1 MPHQS
6 SVNSEAA
13 WHARPCDLGSEES
26 TSLFYIVK
34 PGARLGW
41 HRNSAEEI
49 QFVVS
54 GTGEL
59 HRESGA
65 ETVAKGDLFC
75 LGAGERHDIR
85 NVGGADLRILA
96 FFSQPDVEHRWA
108 EEAWLPENARVTRTP

>member
-6 SVNSEAA
+6 SVNPEAA
-13 WHARPCDLGSEES
+13 WQARPCDLGSEQS
-26 TSLFYIVK
+26 TSLFYIVE

-59 HRESGA
+59 RREAGA
-65 ETVAKGDLFC
+65 ELLEKGDLFR

-85 NVGGADLRILA
+85 NVGSGDLRILA
-96 FFSQPDVEHRWA
+96 FFPEPGVEHRWA